1 MRNEFKDIIIDYIN
15 NENMKKNIDIYK
27 NDTINKN
34 KEKDLLEKNICIIEN
49 KIEIIL
55 SQIKGI
61 DTKISKLDNDE
72 ANLKKKDDVMKT
84 ILLKEKKKYNIE
96 NKIQIEIIQKNKKIK
111 KDDNEEANN
120 NNVQNEKQANKYI
133 RLKNDKEIINNE
145 ISDRIICSNENE
157 ENKVLEEDIEL
168 TNRLKQFFYNE
179 NGELNKAEVSF
190 NELEEMELFYKSLL
204 EKNKNIEDI
213 EEYQNNYIEL
223 AINPQLKL
231 LKRDRIKQ
239 AVKGRK
245 EKLKNRLDKL
255 KKGE

>member
-1 MRNEFKDIIIDYIN
+1 MN
-15 NENMKKNIDIYK
+15 KNIDIYK
-27 NDTINKN
+27 NNTSNKN

-55 SQIKGI
+55 SQIKEI
-61 DTKISKLDNDE
+61 DIKISKLDKDE
-72 ANLKKKDDVMKT
+72 VNLKKKDDAMKA
-84 ILLKEKKKYNIE
+84 ILLKEKKKYDIE
-96 NKIQIEIIQKNKKIK
+96 NIIQVEIIQKNKKGY
-111 KDDNEEANN
+111 NEEANN
-120 NNVQNEKQANKYI
+120 NNVQNEKQVNKYI
-133 RLKNDKEIINNE
+133 RLKNNKEIINTE